1 MRENSLVQELQV
13 FTGVNFRT
21 YERLL
26 DCIKLRSY
34 LPMQKSAKLPV
45 CLAHW
50 DHHAAQC

>member
-1 MRENSLVQELQV
+1 MGEDVMVKELQV
-13 FTGVNFRT
+13 LMGVNFKS

-34 LPMQKSAKLPV
+34 LQLQKSVKVPI

-50 DHHAAQC
+50 DHHTAQ